1 MRLLLV
7 LSPDPLKTFPPEI
20 LAQGATD
27 FPLVSLNLKLSYY
40 LVNPGPVIFQY
51 SSGYYSANTAQVVA
65 WYLPGQYLTKPGWY
79 YTSYYLFWLRKM
91 ALARPIPSRFSPVL
105 ARQVPSDN
113 LGGIG

>member
-27 FPLVSLNLKLSYY
+27 FTLVSLNLKLSYY

-65 WYLPGQYLTKPGWY
+65 WYLPSQYWAKPGWY
-79 YTSYYLFWLRKM
+79 W
-91 ALARPIPSRFSPVL
+91 P
-105 ARQVPSDN
+105 
-113 LGGIG
+113 G